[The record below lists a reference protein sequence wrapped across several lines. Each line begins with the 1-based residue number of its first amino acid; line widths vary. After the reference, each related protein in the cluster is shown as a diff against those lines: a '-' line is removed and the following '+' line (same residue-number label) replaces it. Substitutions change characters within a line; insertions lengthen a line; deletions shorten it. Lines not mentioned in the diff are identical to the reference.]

1 MGVISLAALTIL
13 DAGPLGQIE
22 AAHAGGF
29 KNVGLRLQ
37 PLLPTDQA
45 VVGDFV
51 AEEAI
56 KQALARTGLGVL
68 EIGVFPLRP
77 DTLVE
82 AFGPTLAFSHRIGAR
97 YVVCPIEDPDR
108 NRRLETFRALCVL
121 AETCALVA
129 LVEFNPYSA
138 CRSLE
143 EAADLVRAARKPNA
157 GVLVDALHLSRSGG
171 HPRDIA
177 KYAAGMVPLVH
188 LCDASPAPSQDLSE
202 DELRR
207 ESRTARLLPGE
218 GSLWLDEL
226 LDALGSDAHISVE
239 APSARYAHLPAA
251 ERARLASHATQA
263 VLARRNQ

>member
-1 MGVISLAALTIL
+1 M
-13 DAGPLGQIE
+13 
-22 AAHAGGF
+22 
-29 KNVGLRLQ
+29 
-37 PLLPTDQA
+37 
-45 VVGDFV
+45 
-51 AEEAI
+51 
-56 KQALARTGLGVL
+56 
-68 EIGVFPLRP
+68 
-77 DTLVE
+77 
-82 AFGPTLAFSHRIGAR
+82 
-97 YVVCPIEDPDR
+97 CPIEDPDH
-108 NRRLETFRALCVL
+108 NRRLETFQALCDL

-143 EAADLVRAARKPNA
+143 EAAELVRAARKSNA

-188 LCDASPAPSQDLSE
+188 LCDAPPPPSQDLSE

-226 LDALGSDAHISVE
+226 LDALGPDVHISVE
-239 APSARYAHLPAA
+239 APSAKYAHLPAA
-251 ERARLASHATQA
+251 ERARLACHATQA
-263 VLARRNQ
+263 LLARRNQ